1 MKSARRI
8 PILCSS
14 EETFRRAQTIK
25 PLVRAT
31 TSDILWYI
39 EEPEHLWTTN
49 ILDDPRFIGNTDNL
63 EQVAKIVTYHL
74 RRGVGISA
82 ASVGEV
88 LSQIPE
94 KELAGV
100 VAFECQPI
108 KSIGGTFQLSTTILY
123 GKKAA

>member
-1 MKSARRI
+1 MKSARKI
-8 PILCSS
+8 PMLCGND
-14 EETFRRAQTIK
+14 ETSRRAKIIK

-31 TSDILWYI
+31 TSGILWYI
-39 EEPEHLWTTN
+39 EEPDHLWTTN
-49 ILDDPRFIGNTDNL
+49 IHDDPRFIGNTDGL
-63 EQVAKIVTYHL
+63 VQVAKIVTSHL
-74 RRGVGISA
+74 RRSSNEFS

-94 KELAGV
+94 CLLAGV

-108 KSIGGTFQLSTTILY
+108 KSIGGTYPMASTILY